1 MVSWYEDRKCILNL
15 TIEIE
20 TNVLKG
26 YILVIYLSIEVVIE
40 VVIHFFPITIR
51 ILDPKG
57 VSLRVYSYAN

>member
-1 MVSWYEDRKCILNL
+1 MVSWYEDCKCILNL